1 MINKTWLSVTQKVLF
16 TKTNYKSNFGLSLN
30 AAKVKYISRYQ
41 LISKN
46 CFDTKK
52 HLQENISISKNFVFM
67 KTIILQVYMF
77 QSRLLSHTKSEAN
90 ALESFIRG
98 KSNIIHLVIPAVLQ
112 VTYLRIVYSG
122 WQILFYSNSMTNI
135 NEYISNEHYSEVSH
149 WTQPN
154 SPGCN
159 YT

>member
-1 MINKTWLSVTQKVLF
+1 MINKTWLSVTQELLF
-16 TKTNYKSNFGLSLN
+16 TKTNYKSTFGLSLN

-122 WQILFYSNSMTNI
+122 
-135 NEYISNEHYSEVSH
+135 
-149 WTQPN
+149 
-154 SPGCN
+154 
-159 YT
+159 